1 MTKLSVTVVA
11 FALVAAACSGGG
23 GSAASCESV
32 ADEAIG
38 LVQGVIDEFDTMSL
52 EDIAA
57 LENEPPQFAELEEKA
72 NELEAKAEEL
82 GCSDAE
88 METLMNDRVGD
99 LKAEGPFGQLLVE
112 SIKSDGGFF
121 GSGG

>member
-1 MTKLSVTVVA
+1 MTRLSVIVVA

-23 GSAASCESV
+23 AASCESV

-38 LVQGVIDEFDTMSL
+38 LVQGIIDEFDDMSL
-52 EDIAA
+52 EDLAA
-57 LENEPPQFAELEEKA
+57 LENEPPQFDELEQKA

-88 METLMNDRVGD
+88 MEKLMNERAGD

-112 SIKSDGGFF
+112 SIKSEGGFF

>member
-1 MTKLSVTVVA
+1 MTRLSVIVVA

-23 GSAASCESV
+23 AAASCESV

-38 LVQGVIDEFDTMSL
+38 LVQGIIDEFDNMSL
-52 EDIAA
+52 EDLAA
-57 LENEPPQFAELEEKA
+57 LENEPPQFAELEQKA

-88 METLMNDRVGD
+88 MEKLMNERAGD

-112 SIKSDGGFF
+112 SIKSEGGFF